1 MTKMV
6 TQTYR
11 DALRDG
17 MSEEMRRD
25 PEVFLMGEEVAEYQ
39 GAYKCSA
46 GMLEEFGPKR
56 VIDSP
61 ITELGFT
68 GLGVGAAFMG
78 MRPIVE
84 YMSWSFALLSSDQ
97 IINSAAKTYY
107 MSGGKVG
114 CPIVF
119 RGINGL
125 GKMVAAQHSH
135 DYTNMYANC
144 PGLKVVCPVT
154 PADAKG
160 LIKASVRDNAPVLIM
175 ENERLYG
182 MEGEVPQSDDHV
194 VEIGKARLVK
204 EGCDVTLIGYS
215 MSVLECEKA
224 AALLEKEGVN
234 AEVIDLRSIR
244 PLDKQAIVKSVQKT
258 NRAIVVEEGYSFAG
272 IAAEIMAVI
281 SEEAFDSLDAPVER
295 LSLED
300 IPIPYADHME
310 QASIA
315 KAEDI
320 VKTALKMCK
329 V

>member
-1 MTKMV
+1 MIK
-6 TQTYR
+6 QTYR

-25 PEVFLMGEEVAEYQ
+25 AEVFLMGEEVAEYQ

-78 MRPIVE
+78 MRPIIE

-160 LIKASVRDNAPVLIM
+160 LIKAAVRDNAPVLVM

-182 MEGEVPQSDDHV
+182 MEGDVPEGDDV
-194 VEIGKARLVK
+194 LVEIGKARLVR
-204 EGCDVTLIGYS
+204 EGKDITLIGYS
-215 MSVLECEKA
+215 MSALQCEKA
-224 AALLEKEGVN
+224 AELLAKEGVD

-244 PLDKQAIVKSVQKT
+244 PLDKSAIVKSVQKT

-281 SEEAFDSLDAPVER
+281 SDEAFDALDAPVER
-295 LSLED
+295 MSLKD
-300 IPIPYADHME
+300 IPIPYADHLE
-310 QASIA
+310 QASMVQ
-315 KAEDI
+315 AEDI
-320 VKTALKMCK
+320 VKKVIQICK
-329 V
+329 

>member
-1 MTKMV
+1 MIK
-6 TQTYR
+6 QTYR

-25 PEVFLMGEEVAEYQ
+25 AEVFLMGEEVAEYQ

-78 MRPIVE
+78 MRPIIE

-160 LIKASVRDNAPVLIM
+160 LIKSAVRDNAPVLVM

-182 MEGEVPQSDDHV
+182 MEGDVPEGDDV
-194 VEIGKARLVK
+194 LVEIGKARLVR
-204 EGCDVTLIGYS
+204 EGKDITLIGYS
-215 MSVLECEKA
+215 MSALQCEKA
-224 AALLEKEGVN
+224 AEMLAKEGVD

-244 PLDKQAIVKSVQKT
+244 PLDKSAIVKSIQKT

-281 SEEAFDSLDAPVER
+281 SEEAFDALDAPVER
-295 LSLED
+295 MSLKD
-300 IPIPYADHME
+300 IPIPYADHLE
-310 QASIA
+310 QASIVQA
-315 KAEDI
+315 DDI
-320 VKTALKMCK
+320 VKKAVQICK
-329 V
+329 

>member
-1 MTKMV
+1 MV
-6 TQTYR
+6 KQTYR

-25 PEVFLMGEEVAEYQ
+25 AEVFLMGEEVAEYQ

-78 MRPIVE
+78 MRPIIE

-160 LIKASVRDNAPVLIM
+160 LIKAAIRDNAPVLVM

-182 MEGEVPQSDDHV
+182 MEGEVPEGDDV
-194 VEIGKARLVK
+194 LTEIGKARLVR
-204 EGCDVTLIGYS
+204 EGEDITLIGYS
-215 MSVLECEKA
+215 MSVLQCEKA
-224 AALLEKEGVN
+224 ADMLAKEGVS

-244 PLDKQAIVKSVQKT
+244 PLDKNSIIKSVQKT

-281 SEEAFDSLDAPVER
+281 SDEAFDALDAPVER
-295 LSLED
+295 MSLKD
-300 IPIPYADHME
+300 IPIPYADHLE
-310 QASIA
+310 QASMVQA
-315 KAEDI
+315 DDI
-320 VKTALKMCK
+320 VKKAIQICK
-329 V
+329 

>member
-1 MTKMV
+1 MKMIK
-6 TQTYR
+6 QTYR

-25 PEVFLMGEEVAEYQ
+25 EEVYLIGEEVADYQ

-46 GMLEEFGPKR
+46 GMVQEFGAKR
-56 VIDSP
+56 VVDSP

-68 GLGVGAAFMG
+68 GMAVGSAFMG

-107 MSGGKVG
+107 MSGGKVP

-144 PGLKVVCPVT
+144 PGLKVICPVT

-160 LIKASVRDNAPVLIM
+160 LIKAAIRDNAPVLIM

-182 MEGEVPQSDDHV
+182 TEGDVPEGDVV
-194 VEIGKARLVK
+194 VEIGKARVVK
-204 EGCDVTLIGYS
+204 EGTDITLIGYS
-215 MSVLECEKA
+215 MSVLECETA
-224 AALLEKEGVN
+224 AVLLEKIGVN

-244 PLDKQAIVKSVQKT
+244 PLDKATIAKSIRKT

-272 IAAEIMAVI
+272 IASEIMAVI
-281 SEEAFDSLDAPVER
+281 SEECFDDLDAPVKR
-295 LSLED
+295 LSLAD
-300 IPIPYADHME
+300 IPIPYADKLE

-315 KAEDI
+315 KATDI
-320 VKTALKMCK
+320 VKFAKEICCK
-329 V
+329 A

>member
-1 MTKMV
+1 MNMIK
-6 TQTYR
+6 QTYR

-25 PEVFLMGEEVAEYQ
+25 AEVFLMGEEVAEYQ

-78 MRPIVE
+78 MRPIIE

-160 LIKASVRDNAPVLIM
+160 LIKSAVRDNAPVLVM

-182 MEGEVPQSDDHV
+182 MEGDVPEGDDV
-194 VEIGKARLVK
+194 LVEIGKARLVR
-204 EGCDVTLIGYS
+204 EGKDITLIGYS
-215 MSVLECEKA
+215 MSALQCEKA
-224 AALLEKEGVN
+224 AEMLAKEGVD

-244 PLDKQAIVKSVQKT
+244 PLDKSAIVKSVQKT

-281 SEEAFDSLDAPVER
+281 SEEAFDALDAPVER
-295 LSLED
+295 MSLKD
-300 IPIPYADHME
+300 IPIPYADHLE
-310 QASIA
+310 QASIVQA
-315 KAEDI
+315 DDI
-320 VKTALKMCK
+320 VKKAVQICK
-329 V
+329 

>member
-1 MTKMV
+1 L
-6 TQTYR
+6 Q
-11 DALRDG
+11 
-17 MSEEMRRD
+17 
-25 PEVFLMGEEVAEYQ
+25 
-39 GAYKCSA
+39 
-46 GMLEEFGPKR
+46 EFGPKR

-78 MRPIVE
+78 MRPIIE

-160 LIKASVRDNAPVLIM
+160 LIKAAVRDNAPVLVM

-182 MEGEVPQSDDHV
+182 MEGEVPEGDDV
-194 VEIGKARLVK
+194 LVEIGKAKVVK
-204 EGCDVTLIGYS
+204 EGSDITLIGYS
-215 MSVLECEKA
+215 MSTLQCQKA
-224 AALLEKEGVN
+224 AEMLMKEGVD

-258 NRAIVVEEGYSFAG
+258 NRAVVVEEGYSFAG
-272 IAAEIMAVI
+272 IASEIMAVI
-281 SEEAFDSLDAPVER
+281 SEEAFDALDAPVAR
-295 LSLED
+295 LSLKD

-310 QASIA
+310 QASMVQ
-315 KAEDI
+315 AEDI
-320 VKTALKMCK
+320 VEKVLAICK

>member
-1 MTKMV
+1 MKMIR
-6 TQTYR
+6 QTYR

-17 MSEEMRRD
+17 MSEEMRRNE
-25 PEVFLMGEEVAEYQ
+25 EVYLIGEEVAQYQ

-46 GMLEEFGPKR
+46 GMLQEFGAKR

-68 GLGVGAAFMG
+68 GMAVGSAFMG

-97 IINSAAKTYY
+97 IMNSAAKTYY
-107 MSGGKVG
+107 MSGGKVA

-160 LIKASVRDNAPVLIM
+160 LIKAAVRDNAPVLIM

-182 MEGEVPQSDDHV
+182 TEGDVPEGDDV
-194 VEIGKARLVK
+194 LVEIGKARLVK
-204 EGCDVTLIGYS
+204 EGGDITLIGYS
-215 MSVLECEKA
+215 MSVPECEKA
-224 AALLEKEGVN
+224 AEILEKEGIQ

-244 PLDKQAIVKSVQKT
+244 PLDKAAIAKSIKKT

-272 IAAEIMAVI
+272 IASEIMAVI
-281 SEEAFDSLDAPVER
+281 SEESFDDLDAPVKR
-295 LSLED
+295 LSLAD
-300 IPIPYADHME
+300 IPIPYADNLE

-315 KAEDI
+315 KADDI
-320 VKTALKMCK
+320 VRAAKEICLK
-329 V
+329 

>member
-1 MTKMV
+1 MNMV
-6 TQTYR
+6 KQTYR

-25 PEVFLMGEEVAEYQ
+25 AEVFLMGEEVAEYQ

-78 MRPIVE
+78 MRPIIE

-160 LIKASVRDNAPVLIM
+160 LIKAAIRDNAPVLVM

-182 MEGEVPQSDDHV
+182 MEGEVPEGDDV
-194 VEIGKARLVK
+194 LTEIGKARLVR
-204 EGCDVTLIGYS
+204 EGEDITLIGYS
-215 MSVLECEKA
+215 MSVLQCEKA
-224 AALLEKEGVN
+224 ADMLAKEGVS

-244 PLDKQAIVKSVQKT
+244 PLDKNSIIKSVQKT

-281 SEEAFDSLDAPVER
+281 SDEAFDALDAPVER
-295 LSLED
+295 MSLKD
-300 IPIPYADHME
+300 IPIPYADHLE
-310 QASIA
+310 QASMVQA
-315 KAEDI
+315 DDI
-320 VKTALKMCK
+320 VKKAIQICK
-329 V
+329 

>member
-1 MTKMV
+1 MKMIK
-6 TQTYR
+6 QTYR

-25 PEVFLMGEEVAEYQ
+25 NEVFLMGEEVAEYQ

-46 GMLEEFGPKR
+46 GMLDEFGPKR

-78 MRPIVE
+78 MRPIIE

-160 LIKASVRDNAPVLIM
+160 LIKASVRDNAPVLVM

-182 MEGEVPQSDDHV
+182 MEGDVPEGDDV
-194 VEIGKARLVK
+194 LVEIGKARLVK
-204 EGCDVTLIGYS
+204 EGGDITLIGYS

-224 AALLEKEGVN
+224 AEKLAKEGID

-244 PLDKQAIVKSVQKT
+244 PLDKASIVKSVQKT

-281 SEEAFDSLDAPVER
+281 SDEVFDALDAPVER
-295 LSLED
+295 MSLKD
-300 IPIPYADHME
+300 IPIPYADHLE
-310 QASIA
+310 QASIVQ
-315 KAEDI
+315 AEDI
-320 VKTALKMCK
+320 VRKAISICK
-329 V
+329 R

>member
-1 MTKMV
+1 MKMI

-68 GLGVGAAFMG
+68 GLGVGAAFVG
-78 MRPIVE
+78 MRPIIE

-160 LIKASVRDNAPVLIM
+160 LIKAAVRDNSPVLIM

-182 MEGEVPQSDDHV
+182 MEGDVPESDEYL

-204 EGCDVTLIGYS
+204 EGTDVTLIGYS
-215 MSVLECEKA
+215 MTALQCEEAAEVLA
-224 AALLEKEGVN
+224 KEGIS

-244 PLDKQAIVKSVQKT
+244 PLDKATIVKSIQKT
-258 NRAIVVEEGYSFAG
+258 NRAIVVEEGFSFAG
-272 IAAEIMAVI
+272 IAAEIMAMI
-281 SEEAFDSLDAPVER
+281 SEEAFDYLDAPVER
-295 LSLED
+295 LSLKD
-300 IPIPYADHME
+300 IPIPYADHLE
-310 QASIA
+310 QASMVQV
-315 KAEDI
+315 EDI
-320 VKTALKMCK
+320 VQTAIKMCK
-329 V
+329 K

>member
-1 MTKMV
+1 MNMIK
-6 TQTYR
+6 QTYR

-25 PEVFLMGEEVAEYQ
+25 AEVFLMGEEVAEYQ

-78 MRPIVE
+78 MRPIIE

-160 LIKASVRDNAPVLIM
+160 LIKAAVRDNAPVLVM

-182 MEGEVPQSDDHV
+182 MEGDVPEGDDV
-194 VEIGKARLVK
+194 LVEIGKARLVR
-204 EGCDVTLIGYS
+204 EGKDITLIGYS
-215 MSVLECEKA
+215 MSALQCEKA
-224 AALLEKEGVN
+224 AELLAKEGVD

-244 PLDKQAIVKSVQKT
+244 PLDKSAIVKSVQKT

-281 SEEAFDSLDAPVER
+281 SDEAFDALDAPVER
-295 LSLED
+295 MSLKD
-300 IPIPYADHME
+300 IPIPYADHLE
-310 QASIA
+310 QASMVQ
-315 KAEDI
+315 AEDI
-320 VKTALKMCK
+320 VKKVIQICK
-329 V
+329 

>member
-1 MTKMV
+1 MNMIK
-6 TQTYR
+6 QTYR

-25 PEVFLMGEEVAEYQ
+25 AEVFLMGEEVAEYQ

-78 MRPIVE
+78 MRPIIE

-160 LIKASVRDNAPVLIM
+160 LIKSAVRDNAPVLVM

-182 MEGEVPQSDDHV
+182 MEGDVPEGDDV
-194 VEIGKARLVK
+194 LVEIGKARLVR
-204 EGCDVTLIGYS
+204 EGKDITLIGYS
-215 MSVLECEKA
+215 MSALQCEKA
-224 AALLEKEGVN
+224 AEMLAKEGVD

-244 PLDKQAIVKSVQKT
+244 PLDKSAIVKSVQKT

-281 SEEAFDSLDAPVER
+281 SEEAFDALDAPVER
-295 LSLED
+295 MSLKD
-300 IPIPYADHME
+300 IPIPYADHLE
-310 QASIA
+310 QASIVQA
-315 KAEDI
+315 DDI
-320 VKTALKMCK
+320 VKKAIQICK
-329 V
+329 

>member
-1 MTKMV
+1 MNMIK
-6 TQTYR
+6 QTYR

-25 PEVFLMGEEVAEYQ
+25 AEVFLMGEEVAEYQ

-78 MRPIVE
+78 MRPIIE

-160 LIKASVRDNAPVLIM
+160 LIKSAVRDNAPVLVM

-182 MEGEVPQSDDHV
+182 MEGDVPEGDDV
-194 VEIGKARLVK
+194 LVEIGKARLVR
-204 EGCDVTLIGYS
+204 EGKDITLIGYS
-215 MSVLECEKA
+215 MSALQCEKA
-224 AALLEKEGVN
+224 AEMLAKEGVD

-244 PLDKQAIVKSVQKT
+244 PLDKSAIVKSIQKT

-281 SEEAFDSLDAPVER
+281 SEEAFDALDAPVER
-295 LSLED
+295 MSLKD
-300 IPIPYADHME
+300 IPIPYADHLE
-310 QASIA
+310 QASIVQA
-315 KAEDI
+315 DDI
-320 VKTALKMCK
+320 VKKAVQICK
-329 V
+329 